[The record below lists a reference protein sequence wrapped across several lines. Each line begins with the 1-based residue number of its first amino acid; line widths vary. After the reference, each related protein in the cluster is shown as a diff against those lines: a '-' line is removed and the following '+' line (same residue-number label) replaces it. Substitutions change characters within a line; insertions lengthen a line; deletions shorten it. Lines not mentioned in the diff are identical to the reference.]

1 MEKFIGEHI
10 FEIAAGLVVLY
21 FLSIFISNFEWN
33 PSETETQA
41 LEKKSSPPAK
51 ETPPL
56 YRSFP
61 CYFLFFG
68 SETRFSPA
76 FVRKHRVFT
85 EKDGVFYREN
95 DQLIVLGASYIVCKH
110 YFPTLFESD
119 EPPSVAGNKGH
130 VMWFY
135 YEGIY
140 HVTFKDGILVK
151 ISEIWPDEDHID
163 LELKNGIIV
172 NRYTNEVVGSID
184 RKERLRKN
192 LELEERIRLNT
203 AANEVGGQF

>member
-1 MEKFIGEHI
+1 MEKFISNHLLNFGI
-10 FEIAAGLVVLY
+10 ILLILLFFSRLILY
-21 FLSIFISNFEWN
+21 FKMYPLKRKTID
-33 PSETETQA
+33 
-41 LEKKSSPPAK
+41 PAK
-51 ETPPL
+51 ETPPPPVKETPPQ

-76 FVRKHRVFT
+76 FVRKHRVFK

-95 DQLIVLGASYIVCKH
+95 NQLIVLGASYIVCKH
-110 YFPTLFESD
+110 YFPTLLESD
-119 EPPSVAGNKGH
+119 EPPSVSGNKGH

-135 YEGIY
+135 YGGIY

-151 ISEIWPDEDHID
+151 ISEIWPDEVHID

-172 NRYTNEVVGSID
+172 NRYTNEMVGTD

-192 LELEERIRLNT
+192 SELEEKIRLNQ
-203 AANEVGGQF
+203 ASNV

>member
-1 MEKFIGEHI
+1 MEKFISEHI
-10 FEIAAGLVVLY
+10 FEIAAGLVLLY
-21 FLSIFISNFEWN
+21 FLSIFISNFEWSS
-33 PSETETQA
+33 SEKEA
-41 LEKKSSPPAK
+41 YAKEIKSPPPVK
-51 ETPPL
+51 ETSSKFE
-56 YRSFP
+56 SFP

-68 SETRFSPA
+68 SETRFNPA
-76 FVRKHRVFT
+76 FVRKHRVFK

-95 DQLIVLGASYIVCKH
+95 NQLIVLGASYIVCKH

-135 YEGIY
+135 YGGIY

-151 ISEIWPDEDHID
+151 ICEIWPDEDHID

-172 NRYTNEVVGSID
+172 NRYTNEVVCSID

-192 LELEERIRLNT
+192 SELEEKIRLNT
-203 AANEVGGQF
+203 AANE